1 MVKLEYAE
9 ELVHEAFPAPLVES
23 DTLDADSI
31 FVSGVP
37 FWQEQ
42 LFYQENGG
50 VRPWEFDRAK
60 ACRKLGK
67 QMTALLENLD
77 SVLRAHE
84 KPDPTLVRD
93 ALGLFLSV
101 LFWSNGRP
109 VVLSHLEEAVAELE
123 LKPLNCYDRLK
134 YCLERGNTFLG
145 FRGLNELMLEQRK
158 LIAKQG

>member
-1 MVKLEYAE
+1 MVKLEYAK
-9 ELVHEAFPAPLVES
+9 ELVHEAFPAPLIES
-23 DTLDADSI
+23 DSLDVDSI

-77 SVLRAHE
+77 AVLRAHE
-84 KPDPTLVRD
+84 KPDPAIVRD
-93 ALGLFLSV
+93 AQGLF
-101 LFWSNGRP
+101 FI
-109 VVLSHLEEAVAELE
+109 
-123 LKPLNCYDRLK
+123 C
-134 YCLERGNTFLG
+134 FI
-145 FRGLNELMLEQRK
+145 LEQRAACQAGPVRASGIRVRIKAPK
-158 LIAKQG
+158 LLRQTYVLLRTREYLPWLSRIK